1 MKAYLLAAGKGTRLR
16 PYTDAHPKCLI
27 PIHGVPLLRIWIDLL
42 EQHGVREVLINTH
55 HHAGQVQA
63 FLSGLRPQTRVVLHS
78 VHEPHLLGSAGTI
91 RQNRDFVADQ
101 EDFVIAYADNLT
113 NLDLTKMIDFHYNF
127 RSMGGV
133 LTMGLMRAPD
143 PAACGIAAVDGTS
156 RITRF
161 VEKPRNPE
169 SNLANGGVYI
179 ASGEIFE
186 FFPSPEDGKTDVL
199 DLGHHILPLL
209 TGRMYGYEIKD
220 YLRDIGTPQAYEKA
234 LQEWPAEAARIEP
247 DR

>member
-1 MKAYLLAAGKGTRLR
+1 MKAYLLAAGKGTRLK

-42 EQHGVREVLINTH
+42 ERHAVREVLINTH
-55 HHAGQVQA
+55 HHAEQVQS
-63 FLSGLRPQTRVVLHS
+63 FLSEFQPHTRVVLHS
-78 VHEPHLLGSAGTI
+78 VYEQRLLGSAGTI
-91 RQNRDFVADQ
+91 RKNRDFVAGQ
-101 EDFVIAYADNLT
+101 EDFIIAYADNLT
-113 NLDLTKMIDFHYNF
+113 NLDLTKMIDFHHNF
-127 RSMGGV
+127 RSMGCV

-143 PAACGIAAVDGTS
+143 PAACGIATVDATS

-179 ASGEIFE
+179 ASGEIFD
-186 FFPSPEDGKTDVL
+186 FFPLAEEGATEVL

-209 TGRMYGYEIKD
+209 TGRMYGYEID
-220 YLRDIGTPQAYEKA
+220 AYLRDIGTPQAYEKA
-234 LQEWPAEAARIEP
+234 LQEWPAEAAKL
-247 DR
+247 